1 MNQNSSFLHAIDREA
16 IQSRADA
23 HLQNSLPG
31 KDIVTKTTQPL
42 LKSTYE
48 LYVIMKSITEGHI
61 FLSRKFSQVLRP
73 LHHIVY
79 IARPSATS
87 GKSSLIVLMEI

>member
-1 MNQNSSFLHAIDREA
+1 MQLQDMNQNSSFLHAIDREA

-48 LYVIMKSITEGHI
+48 LYM
-61 FLSRKFSQVLRP
+61 P
-73 LHHIVY
+73 LW
-79 IARPSATS
+79 
-87 GKSSLIVLMEI
+87 SL

>member
-1 MNQNSSFLHAIDREA
+1 MIFQIFPSRSATTLELCFLMQLQNMNQNSSFLHAIDREA
-16 IQSRADA
+16 IQSQADA

-48 LYVIMKSITEGHI
+48 LYM
-61 FLSRKFSQVLRP
+61 P
-73 LHHIVY
+73 L
-79 IARPSATS
+79 
-87 GKSSLIVLMEI
+87 

>member
-1 MNQNSSFLHAIDREA
+1 MQLQDMNQNSSFLHAIDQEA

-23 HLQNSLPG
+23 HRQNSLPG

-48 LYVIMKSITEGHI
+48 LYM
-61 FLSRKFSQVLRP
+61 P
-73 LHHIVY
+73 L
-79 IARPSATS
+79 
-87 GKSSLIVLMEI
+87 